1 MQGHIMNSKMILLL
15 GRRDEPTDGVE
26 DYCRWLGRA
35 LEQHGYSHELVRIP
49 WNQSGWR
56 AELRSLKAR
65 AASWRG
71 KWVLVQYTALGW
83 SQSGFPLWF
92 LQVLRVLSRNGVQLA
107 VIFHDV
113 QPYEGTRW
121 IDRIRRASQIWVM
134 RRAYRWAD
142 RVVLTVSLEHARWL
156 PAHPTKA
163 AFVPVG
169 ANLLPLPIN
178 GPHDV
183 VRSRKTVAV
192 YGVTGGAAALS
203 EVRDIAHAVKHAA
216 SRLGELRLVVLGRG
230 SSEAEKALRQEFE
243 ETGIDLSVEGVLPPE
258 QVVQT
263 LALADVL
270 LFVRGGISSRRGSAL
285 AGVACELPVVGY
297 RSEETAFPVTEAG
310 VVLVPLQDRQAL
322 GEALTQVLAND
333 DWRRQLR
340 ARSRAVQEQYLSW
353 EAISRS
359 FLQLLNQ
366 GAAQ

>member
-1 MQGHIMNSKMILLL
+1 MQGQIMGSKMILLL

-26 DYCRWLGRA
+26 DYCGWLGRA
-35 LEQHGYSHELVRIP
+35 LEQHDCSLELVRMP
-49 WNQSGWR
+49 WNQTGWR
-56 AELRSLKAR
+56 AELGTLEAR
-65 AASWRG
+65 AANWRG
-71 KWVLVQYTALGW
+71 KWVLAQYTALGW
-83 SQSGFPLWF
+83 SRRGFPLRF
-92 LQVLRVLSRNGVQLA
+92 LQVLRVLRRNGVQLA

-113 QPYEGTRW
+113 QPYGGARL
-121 IDRIRRASQIWVM
+121 IDRIRRACQIWVM

-142 RVVLTVSLEHARWL
+142 RAVLTVSLERVRWL
-156 PAHPTKA
+156 PAHPAKA

-178 GPHDV
+178 GLHDV
-183 VRSRKTVAV
+183 VRNRKTVAV

-203 EVRDIAHAVKHAA
+203 EVHDIGYAVKHAA
-216 SRLGELRLVVLGRG
+216 SQLGELRLVVLGRG
-230 SSEAEKALRQEFE
+230 SLEAEKALRHEFE
-243 ETGIDLSVEGVLPPE
+243 GAGIDLSVEGVLPPE
-258 QVVQT
+258 QVVQA

-333 DWRRQLR
+333 DWRKQLR

-353 EAISRS
+353 DAISRS